1 MRLLINTALSTSI
14 QQHHRLGGRDV
25 RWLGSA
31 DGENGGTT
39 TPAECTALKPHAH
52 GCSPTH
58 TDACS
63 KSAADAQRPCCILNH
78 EHRTMALSRGTRCS
92 GAELARRV
100 FARAWRAATP
110 PRASRAG
117 LAALSAAPSRH
128 ILCTA
133 LRAWWKPGAGRR
145 PLSLPAVGV
154 QVEGGGGGPPAHQ
167 PPADPAKEADM
178 REVLELLD
186 EKKAMDVVVLRA
198 DEIERM
204 RVLCDYMVI
213 LTCTSRRHMKIVA
226 DHVVDHFRLK
236 GMLVEVEDDTGK
248 VVQVPPSVEDAD
260 SEEWM
265 LVDLGHV
272 IVQILT
278 REGRDKVCRCPLRP
292 PLVCIMHNPDR
303 VRLCYVVWYVRLC
316 VCARARAVS
325 IRGALALAL
334 GQGLGA

>member
-1 MRLLINTALSTSI
+1 M
-14 QQHHRLGGRDV
+14 
-25 RWLGSA
+25 
-31 DGENGGTT
+31 
-39 TPAECTALKPHAH
+39 
-52 GCSPTH
+52 
-58 TDACS
+58 
-63 KSAADAQRPCCILNH
+63 
-78 EHRTMALSRGTRCS
+78 GTRCR
-92 GAELARRV
+92 GAVLTRRV
-100 FARAWRAATP
+100 IACAWRSATATP
-110 PRASRAG
+110 PPASRAG
-117 LAALSAAPSRH
+117 VAALSAAPSRH

-133 LRAWWKPGAGRR
+133 PPALRAWWKPGAGRR
-145 PLSLPAVGV
+145 QLALPAAGV
-154 QVEGGGGGPPAHQ
+154 QVEGGAPPAHK

-186 EKKAMDVVVLRA
+186 EKKAIDVVVLRA
-198 DEIERM
+198 DGIERM

-334 GQGLGA
+334 GRGLGA